1 MVQKLD
7 QGNVRKF
14 IRVTADVDGKF
25 SVHTE
30 IDAEIEIEMLKD
42 LKGMMLLD
50 SNKLDLVIA

>member
-7 QGNVRKF
+7 QGNVRKC

-25 SVHTE
+25 SVHAE

-50 SNKLDLVIA
+50 SNKLDLAIA